1 MLASGCRLPPASGT
15 NSAARVREM
24 PYRFAIGDR
33 VRVKAL
39 YPPGHVRTPVY
50 IRGKQG
56 VITAQHGHFPNP
68 EQLAYGRDGLPPIP
82 LYGVTFDLAEVLGR
96 PAGRD
101 KLTLDIY
108 EHWLE
113 PA

>member
-1 MLASGCRLPPASGT
+1 MD
-15 NSAARVREM
+15 
-24 PYRFAIGDR
+24 YRFAEGDK

-39 YPPGHVRTPVY
+39 FPPGHIRNPVY
-50 IRGKQG
+50 IRGKTG
-56 VITAQHGHFPNP
+56 VITARHGHFPNP

-82 LYGVTFDLAEVLGR
+82 LYGVTFELSEVWGN
-96 PAGRD
+96 PAARE
-101 KLTLDIY
+101 KLTMDIF

>member
-1 MLASGCRLPPASGT
+1 MQ
-15 NSAARVREM
+15 
-24 PYRFAIGDR
+24 YRFAIGDR

-68 EQLAYGRDGLPPIP
+68 EQLAYGRDGLRRVFERPEHLPTLEEI
-82 LYGVTFDLAEVLGR
+82 GR
-96 PAGRD
+96 PERWISRVVG
-101 KLTLDIY
+101 
-108 EHWLE
+108 
-113 PA
+113 P